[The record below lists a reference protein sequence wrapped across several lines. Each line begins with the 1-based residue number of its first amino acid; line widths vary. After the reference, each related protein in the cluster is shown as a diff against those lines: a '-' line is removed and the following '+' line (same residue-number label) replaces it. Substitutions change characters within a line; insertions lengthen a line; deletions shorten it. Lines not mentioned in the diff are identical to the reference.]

1 MSALTIEGW
10 CKNSPGESPIPVGE
24 IHFYVDGPLHRRME
38 QAEERL
44 QKSQEPE
51 VMVDVDMST
60 LDLTLPQGYG
70 PLSDCQMR
78 VYLHLDRGQ
87 FHLVGHQSSDGS
99 LIYTNAVLI
108 DQLLY
113 ASLPAPEMLR
123 PTCRQQAV
131 KWPDHPALLC
141 LHTTRQPLPG
151 STA

>member
-24 IHFYVDGPLHRRME
+24 IHFYVDGPLHRRMD

-44 QKSQEPE
+44 QKTQEPE

-108 DQLLY
+108 DQLL
-113 ASLPAPEMLR
+113 
-123 PTCRQQAV
+123 
-131 KWPDHPALLC
+131 
-141 LHTTRQPLPG
+141 
-151 STA
+151 